1 MKYLYLNTLASILL
15 FISMSL
21 FSTLSAA
28 ESLMEK
34 GMCDKDKGPK
44 RLIKALDISE
54 SQKEDFLVVMKSQH
68 EKRMQLHEQ
77 SRSAQREGHE
87 EMKALHQETL
97 EKLQP
102 ILTESQLQAF
112 EDFTKKNR
120 PPRKSGARRHQQD
133 KSVDE

>member
-1 MKYLYLNTLASILL
+1 MKHLYFNKVASILL
-15 FISMSL
+15 LISMAL
-21 FSTLSAA
+21 FSTLSTA
-28 ESLMEK
+28 ESPMGK
-34 GMCDKDKGPK
+34 GMCDENKGPK

-54 SQKEDFLVVMKSQH
+54 SQKADFLAVMKSQH

-77 SRSAQREGHE
+77 YRSAKKEGRE

-112 EDFTKKNR
+112 EDFSKKNR
-120 PPRKSGARRHQQD
+120 PPRKSSALRHQQG
-133 KSVDE
+133 KYVDE